1 MNIDLNLDNYDLDDI
16 LNLFKISYDF
26 NLDEL
31 KKAKRIVLQTHP
43 DKCSLPQEY
52 FLFFSSAY
60 KILYSIYNFRT
71 KSKCP
76 DRNEYIAD
84 KDTEKELLLK
94 SFLKKKNFNKIFNE
108 LFEKHY
114 IKTEGV
120 EKGYGDW
127 LKSDKDIDFRETTKA
142 NMNETFEKKKKET
155 KDLVIHTGVQE
166 ISSSSGNYG
175 DLVDDCPENYSSGIF
190 SSIQY
195 EDLRKAH
202 VESVVPVT
210 NEDYNNIPKYKNVS
224 DLQNQRTSQFLD
236 PLTKEDSIEWLQKQN
251 NEKDKLDVQRAYK
264 LAKQDEKTQINDMFL
279 SKFKLLS

>member
-1 MNIDLNLDNYDLDDI
+1 MNIDLDLDNYDLDDI

-26 NLDEL
+26 NIDDL
-31 KKAKRIVLQTHP
+31 KKAKRIVLHTHP
-43 DKCSLPQEY
+43 DKCSLPKEY

-60 KILYSIYNFRT
+60 KILYSIHNFRT

-76 DRNEYIAD
+76 ERNEYTAE

-142 NMNETFEKKKKET
+142 NMNATFEKKKKET
-155 KDLVIHTGVQE
+155 KELVVHNGIQE
-166 ISSSSGNYG
+166 ISSSTGN
-175 DLVDDCPENYSSGIF
+175 
-190 SSIQY
+190 
-195 EDLRKAH
+195 
-202 VESVVPVT
+202 
-210 NEDYNNIPKYKNVS
+210 
-224 DLQNQRTSQFLD
+224 
-236 PLTKEDSIEWLQKQN
+236 
-251 NEKDKLDVQRAYK
+251 
-264 LAKQDEKTQINDMFL
+264 
-279 SKFKLLS
+279 